1 MKGRVLRMAKKQN
14 KNNYMLFCGNNS
26 LDVTGSMIYM
36 SFEGK
41 QILLENGMVQNND
54 YLENYNANNEKYK
67 FNPAELNYVFVG
79 HCHVDHIGMLPRL
92 VKEGFHGKI
101 ICSHE
106 TALLMKPLLL
116 NSAFILRSEASTL
129 SLRYKRDYA
138 PLYEE
143 EHVYKTLQYVCEYN
157 EYNTKYALDDVVS
170 FEFLRNS
177 HCLGARQ
184 IVIYLTNN
192 NGVTESILYTSDVG
206 AINTNNHYVDDIEID
221 ERFHKYV
228 IMESTYGDGART
240 NKKTRDFD
248 IEHLRVAVETVI
260 ERGGSVIMPCF
271 SFSRTQELLTILYE
285 LYKDTDFSYDVVV
298 DSMLSCDICTL
309 YNELLKDD
317 DLKLWQEV
325 CAWKNVKF
333 VKDKESSVAC
343 VKNHA
348 PKIVLS
354 SSGFC
359 TNGRILSYLHEYLSD
374 ENSMVIFSGY
384 TGSDNSY
391 LSYRIKNYKEN
402 KTITISGDNVKN
414 KADCIS
420 LQTFSSHA
428 SQKDLIKIGSKCNC
442 EKLVLVHGSIESK
455 NCLKHELQEA
465 ISKEDKTF
473 KVVASNKDMMLY
485 L

>member
-1 MKGRVLRMAKKQN
+1 MAKKRN
-14 KNNYMLFCGNNS
+14 KDNYMLFCGNNS
-26 LDVTGSMIYM
+26 LDVTGSMIYIQ
-36 SFEGK
+36 FEGK

-54 YLENYNANNEKYK
+54 YLLNYKANSEKYK
-67 FNPAELNYVFVG
+67 FNPEELDYVFVG
-79 HCHVDHIGMLPRL
+79 HTHVDHIGMIPRL

-129 SLRYKRDYA
+129 SFRYKRDYA
-138 PLYEE
+138 PLYDEE
-143 EHVYKTLQYVCEYN
+143 DVFKALECVVEYDGYGEKHV
-157 EYNTKYALDDVVS
+157 LDDVVS
-170 FEFLRNS
+170 FEFLKNS

-184 IVIYLTNN
+184 TVIYLTDSL
-192 NGVTESILYTSDVG
+192 GVTQSVLYTSDVG
-206 AINTNNHYVDDIEID
+206 ALDSKNHYVENTEID

-228 IMESTYGDGART
+228 IMESTYGDGSR
-240 NKKTRDFD
+240 NSKKTREFD
-248 IEHLRVAVETVI
+248 VEHLRVAIETVT

-271 SFSRTQELLTILYE
+271 SFARTQELLTILYE
-285 LYKDTDFSYDVVV
+285 LYKDTDFPYDVVV
-298 DSMLSCDICTL
+298 DSMLSCDICSL
-309 YNELLKDD
+309 YNELLNGE
-317 DLKLWQEV
+317 DLELWKQV
-325 CAWKNVKF
+325 CSWKNVKLI
-333 VKDKESSVAC
+333 KDKESSIAC
-343 VKNHA
+343 VKSHA

-359 TNGRILSYLHEYLSD
+359 QNGRILSYLHEYLSD

-391 LSYRIKNYKEN
+391 LSFRIKNYKEN
-402 KTITISGDNVKN
+402 KVITVSGDKVKN
-414 KADCIS
+414 NADCIS

-428 SQKDLIKIGSKCNC
+428 SQKDLIEIGSKCNC
-442 EKLVLVHGSIESK
+442 EKLILVHGSPEAK

-473 KVVASNKDMMLY
+473 KVVASNKDMVMY
-485 L
+485 F